1 MWPLP
6 QETIGQTRPQR
17 KANRTS
23 TSSTTK
29 RYGKGARPLSY
40 TRYRIGRRIRQLK
53 NSRYATRYRSLS
65 SHHSHIHSRHSNCLP
80 VSKSISLFP
89 GWKSSSLVQ
98 CGRFCLRPS
107 AKTDSSFFLSWT
119 VLFYSLLPLPC
130 F

>member
-40 TRYRIGRRIRQLK
+40 TRYRIGRRIRQL
-53 NSRYATRYRSLS
+53 REDQIGSLS
-65 SHHSHIHSRHSNCLP
+65 R
-80 VSKSISLFP
+80 
-89 GWKSSSLVQ
+89 VQ
-98 CGRFCLRPS
+98 
-107 AKTDSSFFLSWT
+107 
-119 VLFYSLLPLPC
+119 
-130 F
+130 